1 MIGRPGRILFRLL
14 SECVSAWMISSGE
27 SLCTLGSRY
36 IFPQLFCLAVCD
48 RNLWVVLSIWFAL
61 VRLCW
66 VGSVSDF
73 RVVDAC
79 QLSQALFYVAVF
91 VHHDNS

>member
-1 MIGRPGRILFRLL
+1 
-14 SECVSAWMISSGE
+14 MISSGE

-36 IFPQLFCLAVCD
+36 ISPQLFCLAVCD
-48 RNLWVVLSIWFAL
+48 RNLWVVLSIWFASSRSSIVL
-61 VRLCW
+61 ISW

-73 RVVDAC
+73 RVVDAW
-79 QLSQALFYVAVF
+79 QLSQALFYVVVF